1 MRTNSDITVY
11 CKRVVGQEESWSI
24 THIRNVAWTQ
34 HYFTIIPNAGLVAS
48 VSSLGYVGSQVFS
61 IRIPLH
67 AEMSKTFVTNQE
79 YRAGSNPETTFTFA
93 EGDWVVRGI
102 TSAPLKDAI
111 LHNLE
116 AVQIRSVHDNRD
128 SRLTDYMQ
136 HWRLV
141 G

>member
-11 CKRVVGQEESWSI
+11 TRKIVGQEEHDYI
-24 THIRNVAWTQ
+24 THVRNVAWTQ

-61 IRIPLH
+61 IRIPVAR
-67 AEMSKTFVTNQE
+67 AEMTKQYVS
-79 YRAGSNPETTFTFA
+79 PEEFRTSDPNTTFTFA

-102 TSAPLKDAI
+102 TNLPLKEAI

-128 SRLTDYMQ
+128 SRLSDYMQ